1 MGWFFCIRKKIVI
14 WSVEIFYLMNPYRRI
29 LAFAN
34 PHKKYIFGSLFFNIL
49 YSVFQI
55 ASAGTI
61 LPVLGM
67 LFGTINNDK
76 PLVEPVYS
84 GNMSDYF
91 SYLKDYAY
99 YLVEVN
105 AREHGALTVLA
116 WLCVITAFAFF
127 ARNIFRYIGSLML
140 IYYRVGVA
148 KDLRTSIYQKILT
161 LPVSFFTEQRKGDM
175 MSRMSNDVGDVEG
188 SILGSLAELFNA
200 PFMLISTLITLFYL
214 SPELTFFT
222 LLVLPVMGTLIALI
236 GKSLK
241 KQAHEAQ
248 TEMGNIFS
256 IVDETLKSA
265 KVIKIFNAD
274 KLLNNRFATSIN
286 KWLNAAV
293 GVGKKRELASP
304 MSEFLGSI
312 TFLIIT
318 WYGGKQIIENQS
330 LSPEEFLV
338 FLAMFFQILP
348 PAKSLANSI
357 STIQKGG
364 PALERVIEILDA
376 DIKIDEKENP
386 IPIQTLENSI
396 EFKNVGFYYNEDRTI
411 LKNFNLTIPRG
422 KTVAL
427 VGQSG
432 SGKTTIANLLARFYD
447 ATEGEILI
455 DGNNI
460 KDLKVRD
467 YRKMIGMVTQESVL
481 FNDSVYNNILM
492 GKPDADR
499 EEVEAAAKIANAHD
513 FILNLSDGY
522 DTNIGDDGNKLSGG
536 QKQRVSIAR
545 AVLKNPPIMILDEA
559 TSALDTESERFVQE
573 ALEKMMENRTSLV
586 IAHRLS
592 TIQKADWIVV
602 MERGMILEQGT
613 HKELIDKNGAYKKLV
628 ELQDFE

>member
-1 MGWFFCIRKKIVI
+1 
-14 WSVEIFYLMNPYRRI
+14 MNPYRRI

-67 LFGTINNDK
+67 LFGTIKNDK
-76 PLVEPVYS
+76 VSVEPVYS
-84 GNMSDYF
+84 GDMSDYF
-91 SYLKDYAY
+91 SYMKDYAY

-116 WLCVITAFAFF
+116 WLCVITAFAFLV
-127 ARNIFRYIGSLML
+127 RNIFRYIGSLML

-148 KDLRTSIYQKILT
+148 KDLRTSMYQKILT
-161 LPVSFFTEQRKGDM
+161 LPVSFFTEQKKGDM

-188 SILGSLAELFNA
+188 SILGSLVELVNS

-248 TEMGNIFS
+248 IEMGNIFS

-274 KLLNNRFATSIN
+274 KLLNNRFTTSIN

-467 YRKMIGMVTQESVL
+467 YRQMIGMVTQESVL

-513 FILNLSDGY
+513 FITNLSDGY

>member
-1 MGWFFCIRKKIVI
+1 M
-14 WSVEIFYLMNPYRRI
+14 
-29 LAFAN
+29 AFAN

-67 LFGTINNDK
+67 LFGTIKNDK
-76 PLVEPVYS
+76 VSVEPVYS

-116 WLCVITAFAFF
+116 WLCVITAFAFLV
-127 ARNIFRYIGSLML
+127 RNIFRYIGSLML

-148 KDLRTSIYQKILT
+148 KDLRISIYQKILT

-274 KLLNNRFATSIN
+274 KLLNNRFTTSIN

-467 YRKMIGMVTQESVL
+467 YRQMIGMVTQESVL

>member
-1 MGWFFCIRKKIVI
+1 
-14 WSVEIFYLMNPYRRI
+14 MNPYRRI

-76 PLVEPVYS
+76 LLVEPVYS

-148 KDLRTSIYQKILT
+148 KDLRTSMYQKILT
-161 LPVSFFTEQRKGDM
+161 LPVSFFTEQKKGDM
-175 MSRMSNDVGDVEG
+175 MSRMSNDVGEVEG
-188 SILGSLAELFNA
+188 SILGSLVELVNS

-274 KLLNNRFATSIN
+274 KLLNNRFTTSIN

-386 IPIQTLENSI
+386 ISIQTLENSI

-467 YRKMIGMVTQESVL
+467 YRQMIGMVTQESVL

-559 TSALDTESERFVQE
+559 TSALDTESERFVQD

>member
-1 MGWFFCIRKKIVI
+1 M
-14 WSVEIFYLMNPYRRI
+14 
-29 LAFAN
+29 AFAN

-67 LFGTINNDK
+67 LFGTIKNDK
-76 PLVEPVYS
+76 VSVEPIYS

-91 SYLKDYAY
+91 SYMKDYAY
-99 YLVEVN
+99 YLVEVK

-116 WLCVITAFAFF
+116 WLCVITAFAFLV
-127 ARNIFRYIGSLML
+127 RNIFRYIGSLML

-148 KDLRTSIYQKILT
+148 KDLRTSMYQKILT

-188 SILGSLAELFNA
+188 SILGSLVELVNS

-274 KLLNNRFATSIN
+274 KLLNNRFTTSIN

-467 YRKMIGMVTQESVL
+467 YRQMIGMVTQESVL

-492 GKPDADR
+492 GKLDADR

>member
-1 MGWFFCIRKKIVI
+1 
-14 WSVEIFYLMNPYRRI
+14 MNPYRRI

-67 LFGTINNDK
+67 LFGTINNKK
-76 PLVEPVYS
+76 PAVEPVYS

-105 AREHGALTVLA
+105 AKEHGALTVLA

-148 KDLRTSIYQKILT
+148 KDLRTSMYQKILT
-161 LPVSFFTEQRKGDM
+161 LPVSFFTEQKKGDM

-188 SILGSLAELFNA
+188 SILSSLVELVNS

-274 KLLNNRFATSIN
+274 KLLNNRFTASIN

-396 EFKNVGFYYNEDRTI
+396 EFKNVGFYYNEDKTI

-492 GKPDADR
+492 GKLDADR

>member
-1 MGWFFCIRKKIVI
+1 
-14 WSVEIFYLMNPYRRI
+14 MNPYRRI

-67 LFGTINNDK
+67 LFGTIKNDK
-76 PLVEPVYS
+76 VSVEPIYS

-99 YLVEVN
+99 YLVEVK

-116 WLCVITAFAFF
+116 WLCVITAFAFLV
-127 ARNIFRYIGSLML
+127 RNIFRYIGSLML

-248 TEMGNIFS
+248 IEMGNIFS

-274 KLLNNRFATSIN
+274 KLLNNRFTTSIN

-348 PAKSLANSI
+348 SAKSLANSI

-573 ALEKMMENRTSLV
+573 ALEKMMKNRTSLV

>member
-1 MGWFFCIRKKIVI
+1 
-14 WSVEIFYLMNPYRRI
+14 MNPYRRI

-67 LFGTINNDK
+67 LFGTINNKK
-76 PLVEPVYS
+76 PTVEPVYS

-105 AREHGALTVLA
+105 AKEHGALTVLA

-148 KDLRTSIYQKILT
+148 KDLRTSMYQKILT
-161 LPVSFFTEQRKGDM
+161 LPVSFFTEQKKGDM

-188 SILGSLAELFNA
+188 SILGSLVELVNS

-274 KLLNNRFATSIN
+274 KLLNNRFTTSIN

-312 TFLIIT
+312 AFLIIT

-499 EEVEAAAKIANAHD
+499 EEVEAAVKIANAHD

-613 HKELIDKNGAYKKLV
+613 HKELMDKNGAYKKLV

>member
-1 MGWFFCIRKKIVI
+1 M
-14 WSVEIFYLMNPYRRI
+14 
-29 LAFAN
+29 AFAN

-67 LFGTINNDK
+67 LFGTIKNDK
-76 PLVEPVYS
+76 VSVEPVYS

-105 AREHGALTVLA
+105 AKEHGALTVLA
-116 WLCVITAFAFF
+116 WLCVITAFAFLV
-127 ARNIFRYIGSLML
+127 RNIFRYIGSLML

-161 LPVSFFTEQRKGDM
+161 LPVSFFTEQKKGDM

-274 KLLNNRFATSIN
+274 KLLNNRFTTSIN

-467 YRKMIGMVTQESVL
+467 YRQMIGMVTQESVL

-499 EEVEAAAKIANAHD
+499 EEVEASAKIANAHD

>member
-1 MGWFFCIRKKIVI
+1 
-14 WSVEIFYLMNPYRRI
+14 MNPYRRI

-67 LFGTINNDK
+67 LFGTINNKK
-76 PLVEPVYS
+76 PAIEPVYS

-148 KDLRTSIYQKILT
+148 KDLRTSMYQKILT

-175 MSRMSNDVGDVEG
+175 MSRMSNDVGEVEG
-188 SILGSLAELFNA
+188 SILGSLVELVNS

-274 KLLNNRFATSIN
+274 KLLNNRFTTSIN

-559 TSALDTESERFVQE
+559 TSALDTKSERFVQE

>member
-1 MGWFFCIRKKIVI
+1 
-14 WSVEIFYLMNPYRRI
+14 MNPYRRI

-67 LFGTINNDK
+67 LFGTINNKK
-76 PLVEPVYS
+76 PAVEPVYS

-105 AREHGALTVLA
+105 AREYGALTVLA

-148 KDLRTSIYQKILT
+148 KDLRTSMYQKILT
-161 LPVSFFTEQRKGDM
+161 LPVSFFTEQKKGDM
-175 MSRMSNDVGDVEG
+175 MSRMSNDVGEVEG
-188 SILGSLAELFNA
+188 SILGSLVELVNS

-274 KLLNNRFATSIN
+274 KLLNNRFTTSIN

-364 PALERVIEILDA
+364 PALERVMEILDA

-386 IPIQTLENSI
+386 ISIQTLENNI
-396 EFKNVGFYYNEDRTI
+396 EFKNVRFYYNEDRTI
-411 LKNFNLTIPRG
+411 LKNFNLVIPRG

>member
-1 MGWFFCIRKKIVI
+1 
-14 WSVEIFYLMNPYRRI
+14 MNPYRRI

-76 PLVEPVYS
+76 LLVEPVYS

-116 WLCVITAFAFF
+116 WLCVITAFAFLV
-127 ARNIFRYIGSLML
+127 RNIFRYIGSLML

-148 KDLRTSIYQKILT
+148 KDLRTSMYQKILT
-161 LPVSFFTEQRKGDM
+161 LPVSFFTEQKKGDM
-175 MSRMSNDVGDVEG
+175 MSRMSNDVGEVEG
-188 SILGSLAELFNA
+188 SILGSLVELVNS

-265 KVIKIFNAD
+265 NVIKIFNAD
-274 KLLNNRFATSIN
+274 KLLNNRFTTSIN

-386 IPIQTLENSI
+386 ISIQTLENSI

-467 YRKMIGMVTQESVL
+467 YRQMIGMVTQESVL

-613 HKELIDKNGAYKKLV
+613 HKELIDKNGVYKKLV

>member
-1 MGWFFCIRKKIVI
+1 M
-14 WSVEIFYLMNPYRRI
+14 
-29 LAFAN
+29 AFAN

-67 LFGTINNDK
+67 LFGTIKNDK
-76 PLVEPVYS
+76 VSVEPVYS

-91 SYLKDYAY
+91 SYMKDYAY
-99 YLVEVN
+99 YLVEVK

-116 WLCVITAFAFF
+116 WLCVITAFAFLV
-127 ARNIFRYIGSLML
+127 RNIFRYIGSLML

-148 KDLRTSIYQKILT
+148 KDLRTSMYQKILT
-161 LPVSFFTEQRKGDM
+161 LPVSFFTEQKKGDM
-175 MSRMSNDVGDVEG
+175 MSRMSNDVGEVEG
-188 SILGSLAELFNA
+188 SILGSLVELVNS

-467 YRKMIGMVTQESVL
+467 YRQMIGMVTQESVL

-559 TSALDTESERFVQE
+559 TSALDTESERFVQD

>member
-1 MGWFFCIRKKIVI
+1 
-14 WSVEIFYLMNPYRRI
+14 MNPYRRI

-67 LFGTINNDK
+67 LFGTIKNDK
-76 PLVEPVYS
+76 VSVEPVYS

-116 WLCVITAFAFF
+116 WLCVITAFAFLV
-127 ARNIFRYIGSLML
+127 RNIFRYIGSLML

-274 KLLNNRFATSIN
+274 KLLNNRFTTSIN

-357 STIQKGG
+357 STIQKGE

-411 LKNFNLTIPRG
+411 LKNFNLTIPKG

-467 YRKMIGMVTQESVL
+467 YRQMIGMVTQESVL

-513 FILNLSDGY
+513 FITNLSDGY

>member
-1 MGWFFCIRKKIVI
+1 
-14 WSVEIFYLMNPYRRI
+14 MNPYRRI

-67 LFGTINNDK
+67 LFGTINNKK
-76 PLVEPVYS
+76 PTVEPVYS

-105 AREHGALTVLA
+105 AKEHGALTVLA

-148 KDLRTSIYQKILT
+148 KDLRTSMYQKILT
-161 LPVSFFTEQRKGDM
+161 LPVSFFTEQKKGDM

-188 SILGSLAELFNA
+188 SILGSLVELVNS

-241 KQAHEAQ
+241 KQAHETQ

-274 KLLNNRFATSIN
+274 KLLNNRFTTSIN

-499 EEVEAAAKIANAHD
+499 EEVEAAVKIANAHD

-613 HKELIDKNGAYKKLV
+613 HKELMDKNGAYKKLV

>member
-1 MGWFFCIRKKIVI
+1 
-14 WSVEIFYLMNPYRRI
+14 MNPYRRI

-67 LFGTINNDK
+67 LFGTIKNDK
-76 PLVEPVYS
+76 VSVEPVYS
-84 GNMSDYF
+84 GDMSDYF
-91 SYLKDYAY
+91 SYMKDYAY

-116 WLCVITAFAFF
+116 WLCVITAFAFLV
-127 ARNIFRYIGSLML
+127 RNIFRYIGSLML

-248 TEMGNIFS
+248 IEMGNIFS

-274 KLLNNRFATSIN
+274 KLLNNRFTTSIN

-411 LKNFNLTIPRG
+411 LKNFNLTIPKG

-467 YRKMIGMVTQESVL
+467 YRQMIGMVTQESVL

>member
-1 MGWFFCIRKKIVI
+1 M
-14 WSVEIFYLMNPYRRI
+14 
-29 LAFAN
+29 AFAN

-99 YLVEVN
+99 YLVVN

-148 KDLRTSIYQKILT
+148 KDLRTSMYQKILT
-161 LPVSFFTEQRKGDM
+161 LPVSFFTEQKKGDM
-175 MSRMSNDVGDVEG
+175 MSRMSNDVGEVEG
-188 SILGSLAELFNA
+188 SILGSLVELVNS

-467 YRKMIGMVTQESVL
+467 YRQMIGMVTQESVL

-522 DTNIGDDGNKLSGG
+522 DTNIGDDGNKISGG

>member
-1 MGWFFCIRKKIVI
+1 
-14 WSVEIFYLMNPYRRI
+14 MNPYRRI

-67 LFGTINNDK
+67 LFGTINNKK
-76 PLVEPVYS
+76 PAVEPVYS

-105 AREHGALTVLA
+105 AKEHGALTVLA

-148 KDLRTSIYQKILT
+148 KDLRTSMYQKILT
-161 LPVSFFTEQRKGDM
+161 LPVSFFTEQKKGDM

-188 SILGSLAELFNA
+188 SILSSLVELVNS

-274 KLLNNRFATSIN
+274 KLLNNRFTASIN

-396 EFKNVGFYYNEDRTI
+396 EFKNVGFYYNEDKTI

-492 GKPDADR
+492 GKLDADR

-613 HKELIDKNGAYKKLV
+613 HKELIDKNGVYKKLV

>member
-1 MGWFFCIRKKIVI
+1 
-14 WSVEIFYLMNPYRRI
+14 MNPYRRI

-105 AREHGALTVLA
+105 AKEHGALTVLA

-148 KDLRTSIYQKILT
+148 KDLRTSMYQKILT
-161 LPVSFFTEQRKGDM
+161 LPVSFFTEQKKGDM
-175 MSRMSNDVGDVEG
+175 MSRMSNDVGEVEG
-188 SILGSLAELFNA
+188 SILGSLVELVNS

-274 KLLNNRFATSIN
+274 KLLNNRFTTSIN

-386 IPIQTLENSI
+386 IPIQILENSI
-396 EFKNVGFYYNEDRTI
+396 EFKNVGFYYNEERTI
-411 LKNFNLTIPRG
+411 LKNFNLTIPKG

-499 EEVEAAAKIANAHD
+499 AEVEAAAKIANAHD
-513 FILNLSDGY
+513 FIINLSDGY

-613 HKELIDKNGAYKKLV
+613 HKELMDKNGAYKKLV

>member
-1 MGWFFCIRKKIVI
+1 
-14 WSVEIFYLMNPYRRI
+14 MNPYRRI

-76 PLVEPVYS
+76 LLVEPVYS

-148 KDLRTSIYQKILT
+148 KDLRTSMYQKILT
-161 LPVSFFTEQRKGDM
+161 LPVSFFTEQKKGDM
-175 MSRMSNDVGDVEG
+175 MSRMSNDVGEVEG
-188 SILGSLAELFNA
+188 SILGSLVELVNS

-274 KLLNNRFATSIN
+274 KLLNNRFTTSIN

-376 DIKIDEKENP
+376 DIKIDEKQNP

-467 YRKMIGMVTQESVL
+467 YRQMIGMVTQESVL

-513 FILNLSDGY
+513 FITNLSDGY

-602 MERGMILEQGT
+602 MERGLILEQGT
-613 HKELIDKNGAYKKLV
+613 HSELM
-628 ELQDFE
+628 

>member
-1 MGWFFCIRKKIVI
+1 
-14 WSVEIFYLMNPYRRI
+14 MNPYRRI

-67 LFGTINNDK
+67 LFGTIKNDK
-76 PLVEPVYS
+76 VSVEPVYS

-116 WLCVITAFAFF
+116 WLCVITAFAFLV
-127 ARNIFRYIGSLML
+127 RNIFRYIGSLML

-274 KLLNNRFATSIN
+274 KLLNNRFTTSIN

-411 LKNFNLTIPRG
+411 LKNFNLTIPKG

-467 YRKMIGMVTQESVL
+467 YRQMIGMVTQESVL

-513 FILNLSDGY
+513 FITNLSDGY

>member
-1 MGWFFCIRKKIVI
+1 
-14 WSVEIFYLMNPYRRI
+14 MNPYRRI

-76 PLVEPVYS
+76 LLVEPVYS

-148 KDLRTSIYQKILT
+148 KDLRTSMYQKILT

-175 MSRMSNDVGDVEG
+175 MSRMSNDVGEVEG
-188 SILGSLAELFNA
+188 SILGSLVELVNS

-274 KLLNNRFATSIN
+274 KLLNNRFTTSIN

-386 IPIQTLENSI
+386 ISIQTLENSI

-467 YRKMIGMVTQESVL
+467 YRQMIGMVTQESVL

-613 HKELIDKNGAYKKLV
+613 HKELIDKKGAYKKLV

>member
-1 MGWFFCIRKKIVI
+1 
-14 WSVEIFYLMNPYRRI
+14 MNPYRRI

-67 LFGTINNDK
+67 LFGTIKNDK
-76 PLVEPVYS
+76 VSVEPVYS

-116 WLCVITAFAFF
+116 WLCVITAFAFLV
-127 ARNIFRYIGSLML
+127 RNIFRYIGSLML

-200 PFMLISTLITLFYL
+200 PFMLISTLVTLFYL

-274 KLLNNRFATSIN
+274 KLLNNRFTTSIN

-396 EFKNVGFYYNEDRTI
+396 EFKNVGFYYNEERTI

-467 YRKMIGMVTQESVL
+467 YRQMIGMVTQESVL

-613 HKELIDKNGAYKKLV
+613 HKELMDKNGAYKKLV

>member
-1 MGWFFCIRKKIVI
+1 M
-14 WSVEIFYLMNPYRRI
+14 
-29 LAFAN
+29 AFAN

-67 LFGTINNDK
+67 LFGTIKNDK
-76 PLVEPVYS
+76 VSVEPVYS
-84 GNMSDYF
+84 GDMSDYF
-91 SYLKDYAY
+91 SYMKDYAY

-116 WLCVITAFAFF
+116 WLCVITAFAFLV
-127 ARNIFRYIGSLML
+127 RNIFRYIGSLML

-248 TEMGNIFS
+248 IEMGNIFS

-274 KLLNNRFATSIN
+274 KLLNNRFTTSIN

-447 ATEGEILI
+447 TTEGEILI

-467 YRKMIGMVTQESVL
+467 YRQMIGMVTQESVL

-499 EEVEAAAKIANAHD
+499 AEVEAAAKIANAHD

-602 MERGMILEQGT
+602 MERGMILEQGA

>member
-1 MGWFFCIRKKIVI
+1 
-14 WSVEIFYLMNPYRRI
+14 MNPYRRI

-76 PLVEPVYS
+76 LLVEPVYS

-148 KDLRTSIYQKILT
+148 KDLRTSMYQKILT

-175 MSRMSNDVGDVEG
+175 MSRMSNDVGEVEG
-188 SILGSLAELFNA
+188 SILGSLVELVNS

-274 KLLNNRFATSIN
+274 KLLNNRFTTSIN

-386 IPIQTLENSI
+386 ISIQTLENSI

-467 YRKMIGMVTQESVL
+467 YRQMIGMVTQESVL

-513 FILNLSDGY
+513 FITNLSDGY

-613 HKELIDKNGAYKKLV
+613 HKELMDKNGAYKKLV

>member
-1 MGWFFCIRKKIVI
+1 
-14 WSVEIFYLMNPYRRI
+14 MNPYRRI

-67 LFGTINNDK
+67 LFGTINNKK
-76 PLVEPVYS
+76 PTVEPVYS

-105 AREHGALTVLA
+105 AKEHGALTVLA

-274 KLLNNRFATSIN
+274 KLLNNRFTASIN

-338 FLAMFFQILP
+338 FLAMFFHILS

-386 IPIQTLENSI
+386 ISIQTLENSI

-411 LKNFNLTIPRG
+411 LKNFNLVIPRG

-432 SGKTTIANLLARFYD
+432 SGKTTIANLLARFYN

-467 YRKMIGMVTQESVL
+467 YRQMIGMVTQESVL

-613 HKELIDKNGAYKKLV
+613 HKELMDKNGAYKKLV

>member
-1 MGWFFCIRKKIVI
+1 
-14 WSVEIFYLMNPYRRI
+14 MNPYRRI

-76 PLVEPVYS
+76 LLVEPVYS

-148 KDLRTSIYQKILT
+148 KDLRTSMYQKILT
-161 LPVSFFTEQRKGDM
+161 LPVSFFTEQKKGDM
-175 MSRMSNDVGDVEG
+175 MSRMSNDVGEVEG
-188 SILGSLAELFNA
+188 SILGSLVELVNS

-274 KLLNNRFATSIN
+274 KLLNNRFTTSIN

-386 IPIQTLENSI
+386 IPIQILENSI
-396 EFKNVGFYYNEDRTI
+396 EFKNVGFYYNEERTI
-411 LKNFNLTIPRG
+411 LKNFNLTIPKG

-613 HKELIDKNGAYKKLV
+613 HKELMDKNGAYKKLV